1 MLSKPYDDF
10 KVHNPNTFFR
20 IPDQTCDEC
29 MKKVNHI
36 CMYDESHNDGVYNDG
51 ILSDI
56 DISEEDIFEIMN
68 ELPMTNTA
76 GPDGL
81 PSLLLRK
88 CASSLCVPITILW
101 RKSFNQGLIPSVLKK
116 SFINPKFK
124 TGGSKNNPASFRP
137 LSWTSQLSKI
147 FEKLLKK
154 FLTSHLENGNL
165 LGNFQHGFRKNR
177 SCLSQMLLFYENI
190 LNDLENGKILT

>member
-1 MLSKPYDDF
+1 MFSKPYDDF
-10 KVHNPNTFFR
+10 KVYNPNTFFR
-20 IPDQTCDEC
+20 IPDQTCDGC

-36 CMYDESHNDGVYNDG
+36 CTYDESHNDGVYNDG

-56 DISEEDIFEIMN
+56 HISEEDIFEIMN

-81 PSLLLRK
+81 PSILLRK

-101 RKSFNQGLIPSVLKK
+101 RKFFNQGLIPSVLKK

-154 FLTSHLENGNL
+154 FLTFHLEMEIYWVIFN
-165 LGNFQHGFRKNR
+165 
-177 SCLSQMLLFYENI
+177 M
-190 LNDLENGKILT
+190 DLEETDPAYHKCCSFMKTF